1 MLAPAGA
8 RGISLSRRGICLGL
22 GLLALGGAP
31 TQRTGSYM
39 GRAWLLIG
47 ESSRASEFLGKHV
60 RDRALA
66 RLIAQAAEGRLR
78 AATETQV
85 PRELVMA
92 HPHLLLMLEH
102 YERAAEAAAS
112 GSPGRFAQHASSAR
126 DEEQIFRSIL
136 NQLGLPLPAGR
147 P

>member
-1 MLAPAGA
+1 MLAPAGT
-8 RGISLSRRGICLGL
+8 SLSRRGICLGL
-22 GLLALGGAP
+22 GMLALAAAP
-31 TQRTGSYM
+31 SQRAGSYM

-60 RDRALA
+60 RDRELA

-78 AATETQV
+78 AATDTAV
-85 PRELVMA
+85 PRELVLA

-102 YERAAEAAAS
+102 YERSAASAAS
-112 GSPGRFAQHASSAR
+112 GSPGRFAQHATSAR
-126 DEEQIFRSIL
+126 DEEQIFRSVL
-136 NQLGLPLPAGR
+136 SQLGLPLPAGR